1 MEMALL
7 AKVTRTTRHKG
18 GFAPPA
24 RSTSRWAS
32 ASGAMEASSAAKAA
46 PPPPPPPEAADRRS
60 QPLEQVVLPEDE
72 YRQETEGGDLESHAE
87 PQTAPSPATSAATLR
102 LAARRTQLASPRMIS
117 GSAHRSRNRPPTR

>member
-32 ASGAMEASSAAKAA
+32 ASGAIEANSAAAAA
-46 PPPPPPPEAADRRS
+46 PTHP
-60 QPLEQVVLPEDE
+60 
-72 YRQETEGGDLESHAE
+72 
-87 PQTAPSPATSAATLR
+87 
-102 LAARRTQLASPRMIS
+102 
-117 GSAHRSRNRPPTR
+117 HRSRLIADPSPWNR